1 MPIRMLTKLGID
13 CAFAMAVVA
22 VTICGGF
29 ALQSGLAITPSASL
43 FSCGVMVVAWRRGMI
58 AGVASIILAL
68 LAFDYFFL
76 PPVYSFAIRAHDIPQ
91 LVFFAAAALFVAFL
105 CDSHRKAVGARRRS
119 EAALRESELR
129 VAEAQ
134 RELQVTID
142 SIPAMLSIYRPDGIH
157 SLVNKTWMNY
167 TGMTLADAVALGGA
181 LFHPD
186 DPERRAWQASLE
198 TGEPLET
205 EAPIRGADG
214 MFHWFSIRRAPLR
227 DNHGRIVRWFSIGF
241 NIDDRKI
248 AEVALRD
255 REMRL
260 AAAERELRLTLDSI
274 PILAWRTDPHGS
286 AEYLNQRW
294 LDYAGLSLQEALGSR
309 WMSVIH
315 PEDLPRLQTEWAN
328 MLGSKRA
335 GELEARMRRSD
346 GIYRWFLFR
355 ANPVRNEA
363 GDVVGWYGTNT
374 DIEDRKQAEIAL
386 QRSQLYLAE
395 AQSLSKTASFAWD
408 PATDRHF
415 WSDETYK
422 IVELDR
428 ASELTTDV
436 LVQRVH
442 PEDRLKWV
450 KELNRAMDGTETWDY
465 EVRLLLPDNA
475 IKHLRVV
482 AHRVSYAAGAEEIVG
497 ALMDVTDAQRAQEA
511 LYTAQTALAHAGR
524 VATLGEISATI
535 AHEVN
540 QPLGA
545 IVANAQACLRFLD
558 RPAQHL
564 EDVRGAVEWIVK
576 DGNRA
581 AAVIQRVR
589 ALMTRANPERALL
602 RVDAVVA
609 EVTSI
614 IQSEIRAANIL
625 LRCDLEEA
633 PPVVADRVQLQQVV
647 LNLIVNAIEAT
658 RPVIDRPR
666 RVVVRTSR
674 DAAGRAVVAV
684 EDSGVGIPADP
695 HDLFDPFVSTKP
707 NGLGMGLPICRSI
720 VEAHGGELWA
730 TRNPDCPGATF
741 QFALAGADTPANV
754 ATAGGKHFDH
764 ARAAE

>member
-1 MPIRMLTKLGID
+1 MPTRKLRKLGAD
-13 CAFAMAVVA
+13 CAFAIVVVA
-22 VTICGGF
+22 VTVGGGF
-29 ALQSGLAITPSASL
+29 ALESGLAITPSASL
-43 FSCGVMVVAWRRGMI
+43 FSCGVMIVAWRRGMI
-58 AGVASIILAL
+58 AAVASIILAL
-68 LAFDYFFL
+68 LSFDYFFL
-76 PPVYSFAIRAHDIPQ
+76 PPVHSFAIQAHDIPQ

-105 CDSHRKAVGARRRS
+105 CDSHRKAVDAERAA
-119 EAALRESELR
+119 EAALRESERR

-157 SLVNKTWMNY
+157 SLVNKTWMDY
-167 TGMTLADAVALGGA
+167 TGMTLADAVETGGE

-186 DPERRAWQASLE
+186 DPERVAWRASLE
-198 TGEPLET
+198 NGKPLET

-214 MFHWFSIRRAPLR
+214 TFHWFDIRRAPLR
-227 DNHGRIVRWFSIGF
+227 DDHGRIVRWFSIGF
-241 NIDDRKI
+241 NIDDRRI
-248 AEVALRD
+248 AKDALRD

-274 PILAWRTDPHGS
+274 PTLAWRTDPHGS

-294 LDYAGLSLQEALGSR
+294 LDYTGLSLHEARGWH

-315 PEDLPRLQTEWAN
+315 PDDLQRLKTEWQS
-328 MLGSKRA
+328 MLGAKQA
-335 GELEARMRRSD
+335 GELEARMCRSD

-374 DIEDRKQAEIAL
+374 DIEDRKHTEIAL

-422 IVELDR
+422 IVEVDR
-428 ASELTTDV
+428 ALELTTDV

-442 PEDRLKWV
+442 PEDRLKWIN
-450 KELNRAMDGTETWDY
+450 ELNRAMDGTETWDY

-475 IKHLRVV
+475 IKYLRVV
-482 AHRVSYAAGAEEIVG
+482 AHRVRYAAGAEEIVG
-497 ALMDVTDAQRAQEA
+497 ALMDVTDGRRSQEA

-545 IVANAQACLRFLD
+545 IVANGQACLRFLE

-589 ALMTRANPERALL
+589 ALMTRADPERAPV
-602 RVDAVVA
+602 RVDGIVS

-614 IQSEIRAANIL
+614 IQSEIRAADIQ
-625 LRCDLEEA
+625 LRCDLEDA
-633 PPVVADRVQLQQVV
+633 PMVVADRVQLQQVV

-674 DAAGRAVVAV
+674 DATGRAVVAV

-730 TRNPDCPGATF
+730 THNQDRPGATF
-741 QFALAGADTPANV
+741 QFALEAADASALPGTDRM
-754 ATAGGKHFDH
+754 DH
-764 ARAAE
+764 VRAAG